1 MTIKVRKMTKMHC
14 CYAVWEWNNHQG
26 QRMNNKVVSTI
37 QVDRRQQCAS
47 NCTESPVCDSYN
59 YRPTDKT
66 CELNTHDTPMVANS
80 ADMVSD
86 GAWIWGSPNF
96 CNIE

>member
-1 MTIKVRKMTKMHC
+1 MRC
-14 CYAVWEWNNHQG
+14 CYTVWKWNNHQG
-26 QRMNNKVVSTI
+26 QKMNNKVVGTI
-37 QVDRRQQCAS
+37 QVDRRQQCVT

-59 YRPTDKT
+59 YRPADKT
-66 CELNTHDTPMVANS
+66 CELNAHDTPMVANS

-96 CNIE
+96 CIIE